1 MKLCKILLV
10 IFKIYL
16 SNINIVTK
24 AIFPEFEM
32 IVETEEPIIL
42 TEKTEE
48 ERMKEFEKL
57 RIEGKVYNN

>member
-1 MKLCKILLV
+1 
-10 IFKIYL
+10 
-16 SNINIVTK
+16 
-24 AIFPEFEM
+24 M